1 MRMLV
6 MVCTSEYY
14 LQHKQPAHYL
24 VRKRGKQ
31 EWRKLLP
38 ISARKRL
45 RGSWEIVWDIL
56 GSNPSCIKT
65 EKKIKINLNFGKK
78 SYYVDPSEN
87 LPCTTLGFGQIKL
100 YNNLFPMFLVETE
113 QTLSRARI
121 ASASLSSMDLD
132 NFTINVNYF
141 LHSLPSGIFN
151 KHNTKLLLEGKLK

>member
-1 MRMLV
+1 

-45 RGSWEIVWDIL
+45 RGSWEIGRDIL

-65 EKKIKINLNFGKK
+65 EKKNQDK
-78 SYYVDPSEN
+78 SQFRE
-87 LPCTTLGFGQIKL
+87 
-100 YNNLFPMFLVETE
+100 E
-113 QTLSRARI
+113 
-121 ASASLSSMDLD
+121 
-132 NFTINVNYF
+132 
-141 LHSLPSGIFN
+141 
-151 KHNTKLLLEGKLK
+151 KLLRGSFRELTMYNLRLWAN